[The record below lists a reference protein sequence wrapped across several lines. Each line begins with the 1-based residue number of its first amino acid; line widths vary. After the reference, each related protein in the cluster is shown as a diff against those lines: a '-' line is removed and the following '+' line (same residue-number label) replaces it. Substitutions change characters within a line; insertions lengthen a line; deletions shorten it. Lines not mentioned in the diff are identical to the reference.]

1 MRVYVCLLCCNSCF
15 VYDRFSPKDDVK
27 SYNIYGVTVLE
38 VEVDI
43 LTGQHLVNIFLTVN
57 NVILYIQTENHFTI
71 KNQFLPTGK
80 NRKMITLVVIF

>member
-43 LTGQHLVNIFLTVN
+43 LTGQHLVIIFLTVN
-57 NVILYIQTENHFTI
+57 NVILYIQTEIQFKI
-71 KNQFLPTGK
+71 KSQFLPTG
-80 NRKMITLVVIF
+80 KMITLVVIF

>member
-1 MRVYVCLLCCNSCF
+1 MSVVLDTFCNSCF

-43 LTGQHLVNIFLTVN
+43 LTGQHLVNIF
-57 NVILYIQTENHFTI
+57 
-71 KNQFLPTGK
+71 
-80 NRKMITLVVIF
+80 

>member
-57 NVILYIQTENHFTI
+57 NVILYIQTEIQFKI
-71 KNQFLPTGK
+71 KSQFLPTG
-80 NRKMITLVVIF
+80 KMITLVVIF

>member
-15 VYDRFSPKDDVK
+15 LYDRFSPKDDVK

-57 NVILYIQTENHFTI
+57 NVILYILTENYFKI
-71 KNQFLPTGK
+71 KSQFLPTG
-80 NRKMITLVVIF
+80 KMITLVVIF

>member
-43 LTGQHLVNIFLTVN
+43 LTGQHLVIIFLTVN
-57 NVILYIQTENHFTI
+57 NVILYIQTENHFKI
-71 KNQFLPTGK
+71 KSQFLPTG
-80 NRKMITLVVIF
+80 KMITLVVIF